1 MLARLRLHY
10 GAKAWWGA
18 LVMRTEM
25 KHLGGM
31 IEQTYMPILRLV
43 ADDAAAIQ
51 REWEAVKASRRPIRR
66 FASPHTRW
74 KVKYGNFVRELD
86 WAYAELHARLA
97 QPDFE
102 ELVVSTMCERVDA
115 WVGGMKRRLAELN
128 ERSAAKRS
136 KAKAKAKA
144 NDKAKDTARSGSG
157 RANGLDRVRNKAGR
171 ASARMLALTSPI
183 VGDVEMRG
191 VEDGALA
198 IYIPDCA
205 MHKVVSDTEPQTY
218 ACLYGCKAAFEAYMG
233 PNDPMTI
240 TFEPNLPA
248 FDCVMRVRLGRSST
262 AATA

>member
-1 MLARLRLHY
+1 MTVLARLRLHY

-51 REWEAVKASRRPIRR
+51 RDWEAVKASRRPIRR
-66 FASPHTRW
+66 LASPHTRW

-86 WAYAELHARLA
+86 WAYGELHARLA

-115 WVGGMKRRLAELN
+115 WVGGMKRRLVELN

-136 KAKAKAKA
+136 TNKRSTGK
-144 NDKAKDTARSGSG
+144 ARSDCG
-157 RANGLDRVRNKAGR
+157 RANGMDRVRNKAGR

-240 TFEPNLPA
+240 KFEPNLPA